1 MLTTNTLMNAVE
13 AELKRLYPGEPV
25 YYDEL
30 PKDFRRPSFTL
41 ECQKA
46 EQSDVNIGLVRR
58 SVTLLVTCYVEA
70 DAYHDSSRKA
80 LNQRQDTVMGLFAQ
94 GFFQVEDRALTVQ
107 ANRGLGSPDFA
118 EVSAVFQWVDARP
131 GYQDPEAADTPQMEH
146 FAIERTA
153 L

>member
-13 AELKRLYPGEPV
+13 AALKRLYPGEPV

-58 SVTLLVTCYVEA
+58 SVTLLVTCYVE
-70 DAYHDSSRKA
+70 
-80 LNQRQDTVMGLFAQ
+80 DTVMGLFAQ
-94 GFFQVEDRALTVQ
+94 GFFKVEDRALTVQ
-107 ANRGLGSPDFA
+107 ANRGLGNPDFA
-118 EVSAVFQWVDARP
+118 EVSAVFQWMDARP
-131 GYQDPEAADTPQMEH
+131 GCQDPEAADTPKMEH

>member
-13 AELKRLYPGEPV
+13 AALKRLYPGEPV

-107 ANRGLGSPDFA
+107 ANRGLGLSG
-118 EVSAVFQWVDARP
+118 P
-131 GYQDPEAADTPQMEH
+131 GGGGHPPNGALCNRTNCALTQ
-146 FAIERTA
+146 ERMIRWRRQSGCPA
-153 L
+153 

>member
-13 AELKRLYPGEPV
+13 AALKRLYPGEPV

-94 GFFQVEDRALTVQ
+94 GFSRWRTGPDGAGKPWTWEPGLC
-107 ANRGLGSPDFA
+107 RGERRIPVGGCPA
-118 EVSAVFQWVDARP
+118 
-131 GYQDPEAADTPQMEH
+131 GYQDPEAADTPKMEH
-146 FAIERTA
+146 FAIKRTA

>member
-13 AELKRLYPGEPV
+13 AALKRLYPGEPV

-107 ANRGLGSPDFA
+107 APGLCRGERRIP
-118 EVSAVFQWVDARP
+118 VDGCPAGLSGP
-131 GYQDPEAADTPQMEH
+131 GGGGHPQDG
-146 FAIERTA
+146 A
-153 L
+153 LCS

>member
-13 AELKRLYPGEPV
+13 AALKRLYPGEPV

-70 DAYHDSSRKA
+70 
-80 LNQRQDTVMGLFAQ
+80 QDTVMGLFAQ

-107 ANRGLGSPDFA
+107 ANRGLGNPDFA
-118 EVSAVFQWVDARP
+118 EVSAVFQWMDARP
-131 GYQDPEAADTPQMEH
+131 GYQDPEAADTPKMEH

>member
-13 AELKRLYPGEPV
+13 AALKRLYPGEPV

-46 EQSDVNIGLVRR
+46 EQSDVNIGL
-58 SVTLLVTCYVEA
+58 
-70 DAYHDSSRKA
+70 AYHDSSRKA

-107 ANRGLGSPDFA
+107 ANRGLGNPDFA
-118 EVSAVFQWVDARP
+118 EVSAVFQWMDARP
-131 GYQDPEAADTPQMEH
+131 GYQDPEAADTPKMEH

>member
-107 ANRGLGSPDFA
+107 ANRGLGNPDFA
-118 EVSAVFQWVDARP
+118 EVSAVFQWMDARP
-131 GYQDPEAADTPQMEH
+131 GCQDPEAADTPQMEH

>member
-13 AELKRLYPGEPV
+13 AALKRLYPGEPV

-70 DAYHDSSRKA
+70 DA
-80 LNQRQDTVMGLFAQ
+80 TM
-94 GFFQVEDRALTVQ
+94 T
-107 ANRGLGSPDFA
+107 
-118 EVSAVFQWVDARP
+118 
-131 GYQDPEAADTPQMEH
+131 AAG
-146 FAIERTA
+146 RR
-153 L
+153 

>member
-13 AELKRLYPGEPV
+13 AALKRLYPGEPV

-94 GFFQVEDRALTVQ
+94 GFFPGGGPGPDGAGKPWTWEPGLC
-107 ANRGLGSPDFA
+107 RGERRIP
-118 EVSAVFQWVDARP
+118 VDGCPAGLSGP
-131 GYQDPEAADTPQMEH
+131 GGGGHPKMEH

>member
-13 AELKRLYPGEPV
+13 AALKRLYPGEPV

-58 SVTLLVTCYVEA
+58 SVTLLVT
-70 DAYHDSSRKA
+70 
-80 LNQRQDTVMGLFAQ
+80 VMGLFAQ

-107 ANRGLGSPDFA
+107 ANRGLGNPDFA

>member
-13 AELKRLYPGEPV
+13 AALKRLYPGEPV

-70 DAYHDSSRKA
+70 DAY
-80 LNQRQDTVMGLFAQ
+80 QRQDTVMGLFAQ

-107 ANRGLGSPDFA
+107 ANRGLGNPDFA

>member
-1 MLTTNTLMNAVE
+1 MRWIIEMLTTNTLMNAVE

-70 DAYHDSSRKA
+70 DAYHDSSRKPWTWEPGLCRGERRIPVDGCPAGLSGPGGGGHPKDGA
-80 LNQRQDTVMGLFAQ
+80 LCNRTNC
-94 GFFQVEDRALTVQ
+94 ALTQ
-107 ANRGLGSPDFA
+107 
-118 EVSAVFQWVDARP
+118 
-131 GYQDPEAADTPQMEH
+131 
-146 FAIERTA
+146 ERMIRWRRQSGCPA
-153 L
+153 